1 MAEGSHKSP
10 LLDERQTTALQAAE
24 EQALPLGGGGNKVAA
39 QQYQWLI
46 TQMLK
51 PEKRT
56 ASTSMPYRR
65 RCGISRPPAY
75 APTEPGC
82 PGFLK
87 GFTSWLHADRYFVYH
102 RLSYTTQKISRWT
115 HLRRK
120 PGKAVRDLQKSQQSG
135 YSAQRGLQYLL
146 KLERDLSRVFYH
158 SATN

>member
-1 MAEGSHKSP
+1 MGRKQSGSAAIPMVDNADAE
-10 LLDERQTTALQAAE
+10 A
-24 EQALPLGGGGNKVAA
+24 GGAYCK
-39 QQYQWLI
+39 YFYM
-46 TQMLK
+46 T
-51 PEKRT
+51 
-56 ASTSMPYRR
+56 MPHRR
-65 RCGISRPPAY
+65 KCGISRPPAY

-146 KLERDLSRVFYH
+146 KLKAKSVVSVRGTV
-158 SATN
+158 